1 MPAKSQHASAHRHPE
16 LSEVHDSVAH
26 NSVGRAGRFLSEV
39 GLLTFGILSPL
50 ALIVSL
56 VGMAYE
62 PREPARQGI
71 LLSLLGLG
79 LLIGASLVVM
89 MLLWL
94 LG

>member
-1 MPAKSQHASAHRHPE
+1 
-16 LSEVHDSVAH
+16 
-26 NSVGRAGRFLSEV
+26 VGRTGRFLSEV

-50 ALIVSL
+50 ALVVSL
-56 VGMAYE
+56 VGLAYE

-71 LLSLLGLG
+71 LLSLLGMG